1 MSPMS
6 CCAKCGG
13 TSYGLCGNRK
23 RIRERH
29 RRYGNPQKT
38 NTDLIQT
45 LDDVLKIQK
54 EGRLK
59 RREAEAEMARME
71 NDLKINCW
79 KSSTDRN

>member
-1 MSPMS
+1 METL
-6 CCAKCGG
+6 K
-13 TSYGLCGNRK
+13 
-23 RIRERH
+23 
-29 RRYGNPQKT
+29 KT

-71 NDLKINCW
+71 NDLKNKLLEIQH
-79 KSSTDRN
+79 